1 MWRQSGLI
9 LQNIKRPE
17 EKSSDHEWMRIRLY
31 FFRRAILFRFLMR
44 ERHSS
49 CTSTTHTD
57 CSGAWAGTNI
67 RTISAAEGSVPGRSE
82 RLSFR
87 PFVVSAFC
95 PYRRQPL
102 PTPVPTETTGAAGLP
117 GPSAGGLNS
126 SPAPLLVLI

>member
-17 EKSSDHEWMRIRLY
+17 EKFSDHEWMRIRLY

-57 CSGAWAGTNI
+57 CSGAWQG
-67 RTISAAEGSVPGRSE
+67 RISGQYPR
-82 RLSFR
+82 RK
-87 PFVVSAFC
+87 VVSRGGRNDSRSDRSSFPHFARTDANLFQHLFQ
-95 PYRRQPL
+95 PRQR
-102 PTPVPTETTGAAGLP
+102 GRP